1 MDKLRAMLAF
11 VKVAD
16 FRSFAKAAALL
27 DISVP
32 MMSRLIL
39 RLEDDLG
46 TRLLNRTTR
55 KVSLTQAGVQFHED
69 CQQLLEEFD
78 EVWTATASSQ
88 KQMGGI
94 LRIGAP
100 TILGVSQLAAIVAAY
115 RSLHPHVVV
124 DILLVDRS
132 IDLVEEQLDLCIVPA
147 TYVTATSV
155 VARPITTIER
165 YTCASPAYLARHAPP
180 EHPSEII
187 HHAWLAF
194 RSERRD
200 PVVTFN
206 DHAGNP
212 VKVIPNV
219 AMLANNLGMLRE
231 SAIAGLGIAILP
243 AYLVSDD
250 ILSGRLC
257 RLLTDYPVANT
268 EFRIVYST
276 RRHLNGKAKEFI
288 KLTIEHF
295 DSTVFPSST
304 KLVFNET
311 HRNPGA
317 PH

>member
-1 MDKLRAMLAF
+1 VDKLRAMRAF
-11 VKVAD
+11 VKVANAC
-16 FRSFAKAAALL
+16 SFAKAAALL

-39 RLEDDLG
+39 SLEDDLG

-69 CQQLLEEFD
+69 CQQLLDEFD
-78 EVWTATASSQ
+78 EVWTATASRQ

-94 LRIGAP
+94 LRIGTP
-100 TILGVSQLAAIVAAY
+100 TIFGVNQLAAIVAAY
-115 RSLHPHVVV
+115 RSLHPQAVV
-124 DILLVDRS
+124 DILLVDRP

-147 TYVTATSV
+147 RYVTATGV

-180 EHPSEII
+180 EHPSELS

-194 RSERRD
+194 RPEHHD
-200 PVVTFN
+200 AVITFN

-212 VKVIPNV
+212 VKVTPNV

-231 SAIAGLGIAILP
+231 SAIAGLGIAMLP

-250 ILSGRLC
+250 ILGGRLC

-295 DSTVFPSST
+295 DSTAFPSST
-304 KLVFNET
+304 KFVFEET
-311 HRNPGA
+311 RLNPSA